1 VTAAIT
7 RHAGRDASVAR
18 GQLPAG
24 VPQSSWPAL
33 PQVSRSRSAPVIHEL
48 RYGCK
53 LLEPSRRRADVE
65 RYIDEVV
72 LRIYPVLAY
81 DQAAAKWHAEERARL
96 SKAGRPPPY
105 FDGLIAAIAK
115 VNGLVLVT
123 ANVKDFR
130 AFKDL
135 SVENWKG

>member
-1 VTAAIT
+1 MLRYLLDTNVLSEPISKSPNKKLMKLLNDRGAESVTAA
-7 RHAGRDASVAR
+7 
-18 GQLPAG
+18 
-24 VPQSSWPAL
+24 
-33 PQVSRSRSAPVIHEL
+33 PVVHEL
-48 RYGCK
+48 RYGSK
-53 LLEPSRRRADVE
+53 LLEPSRRRAEVE

-81 DQAAAKWHAEERARL
+81 DQAAAEWHAEERARL

-115 VNGLVLVT
+115 ANGLVLVT

-130 AFKDL
+130 AFKEL
-135 SVENWKG
+135 SVENWKA

>member
-1 VTAAIT
+1 MLRYLLDTNVLSEPISKSPDKKVLKLLNEHGHESATAA
-7 RHAGRDASVAR
+7 
-18 GQLPAG
+18 
-24 VPQSSWPAL
+24 
-33 PQVSRSRSAPVIHEL
+33 PVVHEL
-48 RYGCK
+48 RHGSK

-65 RYIDEVV
+65 RYIDDVV

-81 DQAAAKWHAEERARL
+81 DQAAAEWHAEERARL
-96 SKAGRPPPY
+96 NRIGKPPPN

-130 AFKDL
+130 SFNEL
-135 SVENWKG
+135 SIESWKR

>member
-1 VTAAIT
+1 MLRYLLDTNVLSEPIAKAPNKKLMKLLEERSHESATA
-7 RHAGRDASVAR
+7 
-18 GQLPAG
+18 
-24 VPQSSWPAL
+24 
-33 PQVSRSRSAPVIHEL
+33 APVIHEL
-48 RYGCK
+48 RYGSQ

-72 LRIYPVLAY
+72 LGVYPVLAY
-81 DQAAAKWHAEERARL
+81 DRAAAEWHAEERARL
-96 SKAGRPPPY
+96 SKAGKPPPA
-105 FDGLIAAIAK
+105 FDGLIASIAK

-130 AFKDL
+130 SFNDL

>member
-1 VTAAIT
+1 MLRYLLDTNVLSEPISKLPNKKLMKLLNDRGAESVTAA
-7 RHAGRDASVAR
+7 
-18 GQLPAG
+18 
-24 VPQSSWPAL
+24 
-33 PQVSRSRSAPVIHEL
+33 PVVHEL
-48 RYGCK
+48 RYGSK
-53 LLEPSRRRADVE
+53 LLEPSRRRVEVE

-81 DQAAAKWHAEERARL
+81 DQAAAEWHAEERARL

-130 AFKDL
+130 PFKEL

>member
-1 VTAAIT
+1 LILRYLLDTNVLSEPISKSPDKKVLKLLNERGHESATAA
-7 RHAGRDASVAR
+7 
-18 GQLPAG
+18 
-24 VPQSSWPAL
+24 
-33 PQVSRSRSAPVIHEL
+33 PVVHEL
-48 RYGCK
+48 RYGSK

-81 DQAAAKWHAEERARL
+81 DQAAAEWHAEERARL
-96 SKAGRPPPY
+96 SKLGRPPPN

-123 ANVKDFR
+123 ANVKDFQ
-130 AFKDL
+130 AFKEL
-135 SVENWKG
+135 SVENWKR

>member
-1 VTAAIT
+1 MLRYLLDTNVLSEPISKNPDRKVLKLLNERGHESATAA
-7 RHAGRDASVAR
+7 
-18 GQLPAG
+18 
-24 VPQSSWPAL
+24 
-33 PQVSRSRSAPVIHEL
+33 PVLHEL
-48 RYGCK
+48 RYGSK

-72 LRIYPVLAY
+72 LRVYPVLAY
-81 DQAAAKWHAEERARL
+81 DQAAAEWHAEERARL
-96 SKAGRPPPY
+96 SRIGKPPPN

-130 AFKDL
+130 SFKEL